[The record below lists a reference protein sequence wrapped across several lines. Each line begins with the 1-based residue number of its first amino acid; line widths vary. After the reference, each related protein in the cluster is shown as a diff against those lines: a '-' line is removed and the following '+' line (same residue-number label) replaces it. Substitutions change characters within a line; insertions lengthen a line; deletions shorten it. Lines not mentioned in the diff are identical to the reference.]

1 MTKPGW
7 ILAGLAAAAGGFW
20 YANGCKGFLSNVVQ
34 LPPPPGCAPPAGGT
48 PSGGTSA
55 ALLALESGGTP
66 TAGSQSSLGS
76 NPSNP
81 PACAPGY
88 VPQYIQG
95 YGWTCLYIG
104 YGGQSVVTQAGPTVT
119 GTTTTTTS
127 SSPTSGGTSGGSGGG
142 SPPPPPPASSP
153 TYTFSQGGLTVSGPT
168 YQGPPG
174 SQPLFAAAPGTTPI
188 ATAPSYLIY
197 RNAQGHLVSSL
208 VPPPAGT
215 PAVIVQ
221 RPIVGGIG
229 GARPVVVRPYPRP
242 TTGAAA
248 YLQEQAALQARRQAA
263 AARAQ
268 AAAAARARAAAILRP
283 RARAPRLV

>member
-34 LPPPPGCAPPAGGT
+34 LPPPPGCAPAGGT

-104 YGGQSVVTQAGPTVT
+104 YGGQSVVTQAGPAGT
-119 GTTTTTTS
+119 GTTTSTTS
-127 SSPTSGGTSGGSGGG
+127 TPSTSGGTGGGSGGG
-142 SPPPPPPASSP
+142 SPPPPPPPASSP

-188 ATAPSYLIY
+188 ATAPSYFIY

-215 PAVIVQ
+215 PAALVQ
-221 RPIVGGIG
+221 RPSVGGVG
-229 GARPVVVRPYPRP
+229 GARPVVVRFVPRP

-248 YLQEQAALQARRQAA
+248 YAQEQAALQARRQ
-263 AARAQ
+263 
-268 AAAAARARAAAILRP
+268 AAAARARAAAILRP